1 MDAPKYA
8 CSETSAG
15 FGHTH
20 THSARANAAE
30 ASELSGWRPR
40 MQWRLCAEALRRL
53 KAGGLDKAACLGTKP
68 PGQPPRLSGGWRQA
82 LDAAVDTALSSP
94 TPKARLV
101 HVEIVDERPFKGGRR
116 QTLR

>member
-53 KAGGLDKAACLGTKP
+53 EVGGLDKAAWTKP
-68 PGQPPRLSGGWRQA
+68 WAGRRASLRGSP
-82 LDAAVDTALSSP
+82 AA
-94 TPKARLV
+94 
-101 HVEIVDERPFKGGRR
+101 GGRQLANR
-116 QTLR
+116 SQESELPRP